1 MGVNRIFVLLTFL
14 GYQFWLELY
23 IFVFGNVKS
32 QIRYNKKAIH
42 AIIELTRPNHSEWGG
57 FFVPFYKRLLEYET
71 YRKYSIY
78 IITK

>member
-42 AIIELTRPNHSEWGG
+42 AIIELTRPNHSEGA
-57 FFVPFYKRLLEYET
+57 FLYLYK
-71 YRKYSIY
+71 K
-78 IITK
+78 IIRV

>member
-32 QIRYNKKAIH
+32 QIRYNKKKAIH
-42 AIIELTRPNHSEWGG
+42 AIIELTRPN
-57 FFVPFYKRLLEYET
+57 P
-71 YRKYSIY
+71 
-78 IITK
+78 